1 MTTLTHPSSSGRGAV
16 VRIRSGWLAVRSMS
30 WKLVTAT
37 LLVTVIIMGLAA
49 GVMAWQARRDAT
61 ANVQREMQAALANAD
76 ESLQMVFAT
85 ASKSA
90 TALMP
95 VYIKTL
101 GGEPKLDGTT
111 VDTGTASA
119 APRLVAGGKTVNA
132 NDEALLHVHAFTNA
146 DPAVLLKFQGAWM
159 RAATLLKDA
168 KGQPRFGS
176 KLPSDDIMSRAL
188 DTGKP
193 ADGLIQRNGKWYAM
207 STKPL
212 LDGQQKVYAGLT
224 MRVDVDDQVQRL
236 LDWIKKA
243 RVADFGTLSVLQVAN
258 DGKTWTY
265 LAGDGIKPGEPLD
278 KIMTPQARAQIIG
291 SASGSAQI
299 DLNGDG
305 KTDFVAWRRVPHW
318 NWLMVAHGRSADFL
332 AASNKAIHIQLAMLL
347 VGAVLIAGLVGWLA
361 TSTLR
366 PMRGVINSMVRLG
379 QGDLS
384 ETLPAVPSASRNEIH
399 RLFDNLRRTQENL
412 SKVVH
417 AVRTGVDEINVGARE
432 IAAGNTDLSSRTE
445 QQAASLEETAAS
457 MEEFA
462 ATVQHNAANAHQA
475 NQLATTASDV
485 TTRGGSAVSA
495 VVDTMSAI
503 SASSHKI
510 ADIVAVIEG
519 IAFQTN
525 ILALNA
531 AVEAARAGEQGKGF
545 AVVAGEVRTL
555 AQRSAQAAKEIKQLI
570 QDSVQKVEAGA
581 TQVQHAG
588 TTMQEILTSI
598 RRVTDIVG
606 EISGA
611 SAEQSQGIQ
620 QMNQAISQMDATT
633 QQNAALVEEAA
644 AAAGSLENQA
654 NRLAQAVSVFKLN
667 TRTLTVLENAPDSP
681 RGPARAL
688 ENHAVA

>member
-1 MTTLTHPSSSGRGAV
+1 MTTLTHPSSPGRGAV

-37 LLVTVIIMGLAA
+37 LLVTILVMGLAA
-49 GVMAWQARRDAT
+49 GVMAWQSYRDAQ
-61 ANVQREMQAALANAD
+61 ANVERELQASLASAD
-76 ESLQMVFAT
+76 EALQLVFAT
-85 ASKSA
+85 ASQSA
-90 TALMP
+90 SALMP
-95 VYIKTL
+95 VFVKTL

-111 VDTGTASA
+111 VETGVAGA
-119 APRLVAGGKTVNA
+119 VPRLVADGKTINA
-132 NDEALLHVHAFTNA
+132 NDDAPSHVHAFTNA
-146 DPAVLLKFQGAWM
+146 DPAVLLKYQGTWM
-159 RAATLLKDA
+159 RAATLLRDA
-168 KGQPRFGS
+168 KGQPMFGT
-176 KLPSDDIMSRAL
+176 KLATNDIMSRTL

-193 ADGLIQRNGKWYAM
+193 AEGLIQRNGKWYAM

-212 LDGQQKVYAGLT
+212 LDDKQNIYAGLT
-224 MRVDVDDQVQRL
+224 MRVDVNDQVQRL
-236 LDWIKKA
+236 LNWINQA
-243 RVADFGTLSVLQVAN
+243 RAAGFGTISVLQVAN

-265 LAGDGIKPGEPLD
+265 LAGDGMKPGAPLD
-278 KIMTPQARAQIIG
+278 KVMSPAVRAQIIG
-291 SASGSAQI
+291 SESGAAEL
-299 DLNGDG
+299 DLNGTG
-305 KTDFVAWRRVPHW
+305 KTDFIAWRRIPHW
-318 NWLMVAHGRSADFL
+318 NWLMVAHGKSADFL
-332 AASNKAIHIQLAMLL
+332 AASDRAIRIQLAMLL
-347 VGAVLIAGLVGWLA
+347 VGAVLIAALVGWLA

-412 SKVVH
+412 AKVVH

-432 IAAGNTDLSSRTE
+432 IAAGNTDLSARTE

-457 MEEFA
+457 MEQFA

-485 TTRGGSAVSA
+485 TTRGGSAVAA

-510 ADIVAVIEG
+510 AEIVAVIEG

-570 QDSVQKVEAGA
+570 QDSVSKVEAGA

-598 RRVTDIVG
+598 RRVTDIMG

-611 SAEQSQGIQ
+611 STEQSQGIQ

-633 QQNAALVEEAA
+633 QQNAALVEQAA

-667 TRTLTVLENAPDSP
+667 TRALTVLENTPDSP
-681 RGPARAL
+681 REPTRTL
-688 ENHAVA
+688 ENHAAA

>member
-1 MTTLTHPSSSGRGAV
+1 MTTLTHPSSSNRGAA

-37 LLVTVIIMGLAA
+37 LLITILVMGLAA
-49 GVMAWQARRDAT
+49 GVMAWQSHRDAT
-61 ANVQREMQAALANAD
+61 ANVAREMQAALANTD
-76 ESLQMVFAT
+76 ESLQLVFTT
-85 ASKSA
+85 ASQSA
-90 TALMP
+90 ASLMP
-95 VYIKTL
+95 VFEKTL
-101 GGEPKLDGTT
+101 GGDPKLDGTT
-111 VDTGTASA
+111 VDTGATSA
-119 APRLVAGGKTVNA
+119 APRLVAGGQTINA
-132 NDEALLHVHAFTNA
+132 NDAAPQHVHDFTNA
-146 DPAVLLKFQGAWM
+146 DPAVLLKTQGTWM
-159 RAATLLKDA
+159 RAATLLRDA
-168 KGQPRFGS
+168 KGQPMFGT
-176 KLPSDDIMSRAL
+176 KLAPNDIMSRAL

-193 ADGLIQRNGKWYAM
+193 AQGLIERFGKWYAL

-212 LDGQQKVYAGLT
+212 LDEHGNIYAGLT
-224 MRVDVDDQVQRL
+224 MRVDVNDQVQRL
-236 LDWIKKA
+236 LAWINKA
-243 RVADFGTLSVLQVAN
+243 RVADFGTLAVLRPSD
-258 DGKTWTY
+258 DGKTWSY
-265 LAGDGIKPGEPLD
+265 LAGDGMKPGESLD
-278 KIMTPQARAQIIG
+278 KVVLPKVRDLITG
-291 SASGSAQI
+291 SESGSAEV
-299 DLNGDG
+299 DMNGDG
-305 KTDFVAWRRVPHW
+305 KTDFIAWRRIPHW

-332 AASNKAIHIQLAMLL
+332 AASNKAIHIQLAMLM

-361 TSTLR
+361 ASTLR
-366 PMRGVINSMVRLG
+366 PMRGVISSMVRLG

-384 ETLPAVPSASRNEIH
+384 ETLPAVPSTSRNEIH

-412 SKVVH
+412 AKVVH
-417 AVRTGVDEINVGARE
+417 TVRTGVDEINVGARE
-432 IAAGNTDLSSRTE
+432 IAAGNTDLSARTE

-462 ATVQHNAANAHQA
+462 STVQHNAANAHQA

-485 TTRGGSAVSA
+485 TTRGGSAVAA

-570 QDSVQKVEAGA
+570 QDSVTKVEAGA

-588 TTMQEILTSI
+588 ATMQEILTSI
-598 RRVTDIVG
+598 RRVTDIVS
-606 EISGA
+606 EISSA
-611 SAEQSQGIQ
+611 STEQSQGIQ
-620 QMNQAISQMDATT
+620 QMNQAISQMDETT
-633 QQNAALVEEAA
+633 QQNAALVEEA

-667 TRTLTVLENAPDSP
+667 TRSLTVLENQPDSQ
-681 RGPARAL
+681 RAPAPAL
-688 ENHAVA
+688 ENHAPT